1 MARVT
6 KRAPLATFAFAALA
20 CACAPQIVRE
30 PCPPAPAC
38 PAPAV
43 KAPPLEASTTTA
55 VAVSTEPAKPAVSL
69 RRVEPDQWP
78 PIADELD
85 TRSLARAAAKSLKYL
100 DSLKDQKKSFKVGDR
115 DVGLG
120 LLTETVRAVVDAARE
135 AKTAAELESRLKEGF
150 ELYQSVGS
158 DGQGKVVFSSYYQ
171 PVLPASLRQ
180 TKKYKYPIYRK
191 PGDMLEA
198 DLGAF
203 NAKFKGETVLGRSAN
218 GSLVP
223 YFDRRDIDVREAL
236 KGRKLEVAWLANQF
250 DRLDLHIQ
258 GSGILELPD
267 GRKML
272 AKFAATN
279 ALPYKS
285 VGLSVVGSGA
295 MSRAE
300 ITHQKLRE
308 YLTEHPEGEAWLI
321 SQNPRYTFFDVV
333 ALPEDGQPFGTINE
347 PLTPGRSIA
356 IDPKVIPLGAVGYMK
371 LPMPQASR
379 EGEFLGVF
387 PTSRLTMCQD
397 TGGAILGPGRVD
409 IYMGHGPQAKT
420 SAVNQWHEGQL
431 YVLLK
436 KVPARDR

>member
-1 MARVT
+1 M
-6 KRAPLATFAFAALA
+6 
-20 CACAPQIVRE
+20 E
-30 PCPPAPAC
+30 P
-38 PAPAV
+38 
-43 KAPPLEASTTTA
+43 STTTV
-55 VAVSTEPAKPAVSL
+55 VAVSTEPAAALRADREPAVAL
-69 RRVEPDQWP
+69 KRLAPEDWP

-85 TRSLARAAAKSLKYL
+85 AKSLARAAASSLKFFETF
-100 DSLKDQKKSFKVGDR
+100 KDQKKSFKLGDR
-115 DVGLG
+115 EVGVGL
-120 LLTETVRAVVDAARE
+120 LAETVRAVVDAVRE
-135 AKTAAELESRLKEGF
+135 SNTPAELEARLKEGF

-158 DGQGKVVFSSYYQ
+158 DGEGKVVYSSYYQ
-171 PVLPASLRQ
+171 PVLPASLKE
-180 TKKYKYPIYRK
+180 TKRYRYPIYRK
-191 PGDMLEA
+191 PPDMVEA

-203 NAKFKGETVLGRSAN
+203 NAKYKGESVLGRAAD
-218 GSLVP
+218 GKLVP
-223 YFDRRDIDVREAL
+223 YFNRRDIDVRQVL

-308 YLTEHPEGEAWLI
+308 YLTEHPEGEGWLI

-333 ALPEDGQPFGTINE
+333 PLPEDGQPFGTINE
-347 PLTPGRSIA
+347 ALTPGRSIA
-356 IDPKVIPLGAVGYMK
+356 IDPKAIPLGAVAY
-371 LPMPQASR
+371 LRVPMPQANR
-379 EGEFLGVF
+379 RGELLGIF
-387 PTSRLTMCQD
+387 PTSRLVMCQD

-409 IYMGHGPQAKT
+409 IYLGHGPQAKT
-420 SAVNQWHEGQL
+420 SAVNQWHEGRL

-436 KVPARDR
+436 RVPARDR

>member
-1 MARVT
+1 MKSRL
-6 KRAPLATFAFAALA
+6 RPLLALAALA
-20 CACAPQIVRE
+20 SACAVAPPKPE
-30 PCPPAPAC
+30 CPPCPACPPAA
-38 PAPAV
+38 
-43 KAPPLEASTTTA
+43 KAPSVEPSTTTA
-55 VAVSTEPAKPAVSL
+55 VAVSTEPAKPTVALKRLAPES
-69 RRVEPDQWP
+69 WP

-85 TRSLARAAAKSLKYL
+85 AKSLARAAANSLRYFETL
-100 DSLKDQKKSFKVGDR
+100 RDQRKSFKVGDR
-115 DVGLG
+115 EVGAG
-120 LLTETVRAVVDAARE
+120 LLAETVRAVVDAVRE
-135 AKTAAELESRLKEGF
+135 SKTPVELEARLKEGF

-158 DGQGKVVFSSYYQ
+158 DGEGRVVYSSYYQ
-171 PVLPASLRQ
+171 PVLPASLRE
-180 TKKYKYPIYRK
+180 TKKYRYPIYRK
-191 PGDMLEA
+191 PPDMVEA

-203 NAKFKGETVLGRSAN
+203 NAKYKGESVLGRAEA
-218 GSLVP
+218 GKVVP
-223 YFDRRDIDVREAL
+223 YFDRRDIDVRQVL

-285 VGLSVVGSGA
+285 VGLSVVGSGV
-295 MSRAE
+295 MTRAE

-308 YLTEHPEGEAWLI
+308 YLTAHPEGEAWLI

-356 IDPKVIPLGAVGYMK
+356 IDPKAIPLGAVAY
-371 LPMPQASR
+371 LRVPMPQATR
-379 EGEFLGVF
+379 QGELLGIF
-387 PTSRLTMCQD
+387 PTSRLVMCQD

-409 IYMGHGPQAKT
+409 IYLGHGPQAKT
-420 SAVNQWHEGQL
+420 SAVNQWHEGSL